1 MAILLHTLTQPIRLA
16 TKYDL
21 ALFFLCVK
29 TNVNYTVV
37 AESIVQSKSA
47 NEVDSTLRI
56 INQWNS
62 EWTPPFYM
70 SDYSE
75 AEQLAIMEVFP
86 KCTVCLCEFHHEQAW
101 ERWVWDHHHKLSKDE
116 GDESLSLL

>member
-37 AESIVQSKSA
+37 AEFIVQSELA
-47 NEVDSTLRI
+47 NEVDRALGI
-56 INQWNS
+56 INQWNP
-62 EWTPPFYM
+62 E
-70 SDYSE
+70 
-75 AEQLAIMEVFP
+75 
-86 KCTVCLCEFHHEQAW
+86 
-101 ERWVWDHHHKLSKDE
+101 
-116 GDESLSLL
+116 